1 MGLTV
6 DDIAAHPALLG
17 LVQRQSRALFA
28 VYEADPRAAAVFG
41 NQRYLMAHAAFALH
55 FRRDPADLRS
65 GLTVAHFFDEIA
77 KHEIA
82 SRNTGHAFINEMLK
96 YGIVQHVPGAGD
108 GRTRPIEP
116 APSALEALT
125 TWVATQLTTLDALDA
140 GRRLETF
147 RAVPAALEAIQPL
160 IADGLFAS
168 GATRA
173 PEHTYAHFIWV
184 NSRGFVMDW
193 LTAGIG
199 DVAPDAARI
208 PAGNVSVAEMAKALK
223 LSQTHLTRRLR
234 DAEEAG
240 GIGWEGKRGRS
251 EMWVSRGFLREYLQ
265 VQAVK
270 FALVDTAFDLS
281 LGRRRPKKPSQ

>member
-1 MGLTV
+1 MALSV
-6 DDIAAHPALLG
+6 DEIAAHPALLG

-28 VYEADPRAAAVFG
+28 VYEADPRASAVFG

-55 FRRDPADLRS
+55 FRRDPSDPRS
-65 GLTVAHFFDEIA
+65 GLTSARFFDEIA
-77 KHEIA
+77 KHGIA
-82 SRNTGHAFINEMLK
+82 SRNTGDAFINEMLK
-96 YGIVQHVPGAGD
+96 YGIVQRMQGAGD

-116 APSALEALT
+116 SPSALDALN
-125 TWVATQLTTLDALDA
+125 TWVTTQLTTLDALDG
-140 GRRLETF
+140 GRRLEIF
-147 RAVPAALEAIQPL
+147 RDLPAALDAIQPF

-193 LTAGIG
+193 LTSGIG

-208 PAGNVSVAEMAKALK
+208 PAGTISIAEMATALK

-234 DAEEAG
+234 EAEQAG
-240 GIGWEGKRGRS
+240 GIGWEGQRGRS
-251 EMWVSRGFLREYLQ
+251 AMWVSREFLHEYLQ

-281 LGRRRPKKPSQ
+281 LGQR